1 MIELKNLT
9 KEFPG
14 LERPAV
20 DELSLEVKSGEV
32 CVLVGPSGCGKTT
45 TLKMINRLHEPDK
58 GEIFLDGEP
67 TSQLDE
73 IELRRGIGY
82 VIQEIGLF
90 PHMTIKENIAT
101 VPQELGWADD
111 RIDERV
117 KILMEMVGL
126 DPEIY
131 WDRLPAALSGGQ
143 RQRVGVARA
152 LAADPPVLLMDE
164 PFGAVDP
171 ITRARL
177 QNEFLRIQDQMK
189 KTIVFV
195 THDINEAIKMG
206 DRIAVLKEGSLVQ
219 YSPPQ
224 ELLDAPA
231 DDFVAQLVGKNRSIK
246 RLHLIRVEEIIENE
260 KEKLT
265 VREEAAREE
274 IMSALQECAADA
286 LCVVDS
292 RGCLRGRLDESALEK
307 NSGEIARDLMEEFP
321 DTVTADS
328 TLNDALSVML
338 ECGEGF
344 VPVIDEEIG
353 EFKDIIT
360 LQDLLEEVR
369 EGQ

>member
-1 MIELKNLT
+1 MIKLENLT
-9 KEFPG
+9 KKFPG

-20 DELSLEVKSGEV
+20 DHLNLEIEDGDI

-45 TLKMINRLHEPDK
+45 TLKMINRLHEPDG
-58 GEIFLDGEP
+58 GEIYLNGEP
-67 TSQLDE
+67 TSELDE

-90 PHMTIKENIAT
+90 PHMSIMENIST
-101 VPQELGWADD
+101 VPRELDWPED
-111 RIDERV
+111 RIEERV
-117 KILMEMVGL
+117 EKLMEMVGL
-126 DPEIY
+126 DPDIY
-131 WDRLPAALSGGQ
+131 WGRLPAALSGGQ

-171 ITRARL
+171 ITRASL
-177 QNEFLRIQDQMK
+177 QNEFLRLQDQMD

-206 DRIAVLKEGSLVQ
+206 DKVAVLKEGKLVQ
-219 YSPPQ
+219 YSSPQ

-231 DDFVAQLVGKNRSIK
+231 DEFVAQLVGKNRSIK
-246 RLHLIRVEEIIENE
+246 RLHLIRVEEIVEEEQEEI
-260 KEKLT
+260 T
-265 VREEAAREE
+265 VVRNCSREEMEKTLE
-274 IMSALQECAADA
+274 KCADDV
-286 LCVVDS
+286 LCVVDEN
-292 RGCLRGRLDESALEK
+292 GCLLGRIDKEALREE
-307 NSGEIARDLMEEFP
+307 GECAEDLMDEFSE
-321 DTVTADS
+321 TVTADS

-353 EFKDIIT
+353 KFHDVIT

-369 EGQ
+369 EGK